1 MYVTIQVMCVVL
13 ANILVP
19 RNKYK
24 KMVIIL

>member
-13 ANILVP
+13 ANILVS
-19 RNKYK
+19 RNKYT